1 MNVDNATIILISR
14 LADGSFRDGVKLLQQ
29 YVSSGRSDSGFTKLS
44 ETLSDDSI
52 IRLLH
57 AVMDKQ
63 PPAVVQEIEQLR
75 QQGAD
80 EQHFLQSVAMYLHR
94 DLLTSL
100 KVEAG
105 DAHFDERV
113 ARFFLQQLANPDLL
127 KPAPIP
133 FLRIELALLDLIDK
147 SRTKTNKTGPSGA
160 NGSSPISSKA
170 SADIKQIAASTPV
183 AVSAALDVAKD
194 YVVLVEPENYTQVID
209 EMQAP
214 VQALMRTSVQPPMQL
229 TSTVTP
235 HTNNSAALPLGDGK
249 IVCEKWS
256 ELVAKASTYNFGL
269 GTLLRSAQPIGGSQ
283 GACCYV
289 SIILFIKNNCCRRSG
304 TGFGTS

>member
-1 MNVDNATIILISR
+1 
-14 LADGSFRDGVKLLQQ
+14 
-29 YVSSGRSDSGFTKLS
+29 
-44 ETLSDDSI
+44 
-52 IRLLH
+52 
-57 AVMDKQ
+57 MDKQ

-170 SADIKQIAASTPV
+170 SADIRQIAASTPV

-214 VQALMRTSVQPPMQL
+214 VQALMQTSVQPPMQL

-283 GACCYV
+283 GAVLLRVYYSFHKEQLLQKKWHRFWNELTTEIAGGVVTVDCVVEKLAHSTTHESSLQPGV
-289 SIILFIKNNCCRRSG
+289 SLQALAVEALMQ
-304 TGFGTS
+304 